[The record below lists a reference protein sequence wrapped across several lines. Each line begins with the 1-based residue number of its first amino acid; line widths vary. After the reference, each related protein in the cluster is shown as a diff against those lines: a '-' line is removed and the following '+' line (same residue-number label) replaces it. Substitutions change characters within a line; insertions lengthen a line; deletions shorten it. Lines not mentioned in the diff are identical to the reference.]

1 MTERIAMSFCNDEY
15 QMTFI
20 RVLIDRQGRVKPKLF
35 KLHRDCSVYMP
46 DWGPRFRKSAS
57 LIYRR

>member
-20 RVLIDRQGRVKPKLF
+20 RALIDRQGRVKPKLF

-46 DWGPRFRKSAS
+46 DWGPRFRIGAS
-57 LIYRR
+57 LY